1 MRNVLYFQFVRGAQD
16 SLHFL
21 LWTYPSLTQVEGDEV
36 VATVAL
42 SALAEEP
49 CWRALASPSLPS
61 CGVEVL

>member
-1 MRNVLYFQFVRGAQD
+1 MRNVLYFQFVGGAQD